1 MTRGRPRE
9 FDTDSALDRALAV
22 FERDGFEG
30 ASVQALAEAMGIC
43 KPSLYAAYG
52 NKESLFIAALRRYT
66 DAQESHRATL
76 LDGERDGRRAVERLL
91 EDVVSSHARCQ
102 QSGAA
107 CLIVRESISGAAAT
121 HSSEIREALASAVA
135 SSHATLS
142 ARLVRARADGEL
154 APDCDT
160 AALADYFS
168 AVTSGL
174 SMLAKHGASTDAMQR
189 VVQTAM
195 RAWPGA

>member
-1 MTRGRPRE
+1 MSRGRPRE
-9 FDTDSALDRALAV
+9 FDTDSALDQALAV

-30 ASVQALAEAMGIC
+30 ASVQALTEAMGIC

-66 DAQESHRATL
+66 DAQELHRATL
-76 LDGERDGRRAVERLL
+76 LDGEPSGRRAVERLL
-91 EDVVSSHARCQ
+91 DDVVSSHARCP
-102 QSGAA
+102 QSAVA
-107 CLIVRESISGAAAT
+107 CLIIRESISGAAAT
-121 HSSEIREALASAVA
+121 HSTEIRDALASAVA
-135 SSHATLS
+135 SSHSMLL
-142 ARLVRARADGEL
+142 ARLDRARAEGEL

-168 AVTSGL
+168 TVMSGL
-174 SMLAKHGASTDAMQR
+174 SILAKNGASADAMQR

-195 RAWPGA
+195 RAWPAG